1 MKGWVEVEGT
11 EEVARE
17 ATEGLEVVLAAMEG
31 WGAMVALM
39 EVLVA
44 MEGEEVEEG
53 GEEEVVGGGDGA
65 DGVMEV
71 VMIVVI
77 SDGLS
82 GGTIRRTILPISP
95 MNITPKARVMLT
107 ASIHTN
113 NAVTGAKVPMYAV
126 IFSKHASRSAIN
138 RSASS
143 IQTLFGL
150 YYK

>member
-1 MKGWVEVEGT
+1 MEVEGT

-53 GEEEVVGGGDGA
+53 GVEEVEGGGDGV
-65 DGVMEV
+65 DGVMV
-71 VMIVVI
+71 DMVMIGDI

-82 GGTIRRTILPISP
+82 GGTIHRTILLISP
-95 MNITPKARVMLT
+95 MNITPKTHVMPT

-113 NAVTGAKVPMYAV
+113 NAVTGVRVPMYV
-126 IFSKHASRSAIN
+126 GIFSKHASRSATN

-143 IQTLFGL
+143 IQTMFGL
-150 YYK
+150 HYK

>member
-71 VMIVVI
+71 W
-77 SDGLS
+77 L
-82 GGTIRRTILPISP
+82 
-95 MNITPKARVMLT
+95 
-107 ASIHTN
+107 
-113 NAVTGAKVPMYAV
+113 
-126 IFSKHASRSAIN
+126 
-138 RSASS
+138 
-143 IQTLFGL
+143 
-150 YYK
+150 